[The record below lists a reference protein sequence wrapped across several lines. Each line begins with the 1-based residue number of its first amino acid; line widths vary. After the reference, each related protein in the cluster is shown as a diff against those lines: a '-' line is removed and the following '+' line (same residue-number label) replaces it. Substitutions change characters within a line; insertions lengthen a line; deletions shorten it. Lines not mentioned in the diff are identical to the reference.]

1 MVPRAARRDFK
12 TEETGSKPGTPR
24 VVCGKIDRF
33 HYPVGRAFTPA
44 VPVCPTIPPLGR
56 DRVRSM
62 RRGGIYAARKTVR
75 VAGVYGLPVVWF
87 AL

>member
-24 VVCGKIDRF
+24 GVCGKIDRF

-44 VPVCPTIPPLGR
+44 VPVCLTIPFLGR
-56 DRVRSM
+56 DRVQSM
-62 RRGGIYAARKTVR
+62 RRGGIYAARKTSR
-75 VAGVYGLPVVWF
+75 YF
-87 AL
+87 ALFGNNRAHPAL